1 MLNRNWNT
9 FFVKPIHKGEHEEKI
24 KPAKASTLQGGEAQ
38 FFQLPNPLITAKLL
52 TSTFS
57 IERNGKKGKIYP
69 PFSLNE
75 KEKMTA
81 FVKGAEYPLGGAT
94 VECYRKIP
102 ESAVTGVTLEP
113 RISPETEMRHA
124 VRIDGE
130 LGFPTIEIFKQ
141 LLEQITQY
149 TYQWWLRS
157 PESPFRGPAFLG
169 AFIDTNSNILE
180 DSYIQGSVN
189 TECVWHG
196 MVQGQHLLGSEMPLD
211 EKKWSMCIN
220 NIQNSI
226 PAEMGILTFIDAIAH
241 FMAGDDKR
249 CILDLTICF
258 EILANKRLFA
268 DGSTMQTDNVKLLRK
283 SRLADDDAKNILRKL
298 IIDRD
303 HVAHGRE
310 PYILSKEPSMMTQYF
325 EAMGVVI
332 NNYVTSIKGKEFNEL
347 ATVKLGEK
355 HKRKSTGKTS

>member
-9 FFVKPIHKGEHEEKI
+9 FLVKPISKAKHEAKI
-24 KPAKASTLQGGEAQ
+24 NPPKASTLQGGEAQ
-38 FFQLPNPLITAKLL
+38 FFQLPNPLMTVKRIT
-52 TSTFS
+52 SNFS
-57 IERNGKKGKIYP
+57 IERKGKKGKIYP

-81 FVKGAEYPLGGAT
+81 FVKGAEYPSGGST

-102 ESAVTGVTLEP
+102 ESAVKGLTYEP
-113 RISPETEMRHA
+113 GKSPEIEFRHA

-130 LGFPTIEIFKQ
+130 SEFPRQEIFKQ
-141 LLEQITQY
+141 LVEQITQH

-169 AFIDTNSNILE
+169 AFIDINFNILE
-180 DSYIQGSVN
+180 DLQFHDSVN
-189 TECVWHG
+189 TEYVWHG
-196 MVQGQHLLGSEMPLD
+196 MVQGQQLLGLEMPLD
-211 EKKWSMCIN
+211 EHKWSMCISNVQN
-220 NIQNSI
+220 NI
-226 PAEMGILTFIDAIAH
+226 PAEMGILTFIDAVAH

-268 DGSTMQTDNVKLLRK
+268 DGGTMQTDNVRLLRK
-283 SRLADDDAKNILRKL
+283 SRLADDETKHVLRKL

-303 HVAHGRE
+303 HVAHGRH

-325 EAMGVVI
+325 EAMKVVI

-355 HKRKSTGKTS
+355 HKKKSTGKTS